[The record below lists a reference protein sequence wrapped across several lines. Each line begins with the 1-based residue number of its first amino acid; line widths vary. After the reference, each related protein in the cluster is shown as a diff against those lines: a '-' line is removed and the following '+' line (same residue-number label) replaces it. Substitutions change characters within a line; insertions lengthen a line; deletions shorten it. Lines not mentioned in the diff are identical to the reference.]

1 VNARGERAFAARVA
15 RSYVDALGTRRE
27 AAPETVARFEELL
40 VDDAG
45 GVVAPAIVLREGETL
60 SVDVTLPAHS
70 WTETLRWTLARDDGS
85 TEDGTVPL
93 REAPVVFAD
102 HGPEITYDT
111 RRVVLAG
118 PQPLGLHKL
127 ALDVA
132 AYARATTTIAVV
144 PHRAHPPRGRTWG
157 IALQLYTL
165 RSERNHGIGDFG
177 DLRAVCRLLGAR
189 GASYVGI
196 NPLHATFR
204 SDPEAASP
212 YAASSRVWLNW
223 LYISIGDVPEAHTPR
238 VRGVMRRTGRRERLK
253 AVCSS
258 DRVDYAGVA
267 ALKDE
272 LLRAC
277 FAALEADAARRETFE
292 AWCAERGEA
301 LVRFATFEALV
312 VRHGR
317 DLAAWPETFRSPTSP
332 DVALFAAAQHDEV
345 RYGMYLQWLA
355 CEQLAAVADD
365 AAKHG
370 VHIYRDL
377 AVGVDANAADVWA
390 DADAYVREVSVGAP
404 PDVLNTLGQDWGL
417 PPLDPRAL
425 ARDGYAELLT
435 LVQANCRD
443 AGALRIDHAFSL
455 ARLYWIPR
463 GAGARSGTY
472 VEYPLDDLRG
482 IVALASVR
490 ERCVVIGEDLG
501 TVPKGFR
508 ERMEQTGILSY
519 RILFFERRLDGTF
532 APPEEYPALA
542 LAASGTHDLP
552 TIPAW
557 LRGEDVELRAR
568 LGLLETPLADELAAR
583 DRERAML
590 LDVLIAHGDLA
601 AREREDDVAVVVAA
615 NRYLAATPCAIVMAQ
630 LDDVLEE
637 REPVNV
643 PGTSSEYPNW
653 RRKLRTRVEAL
664 GSDDRLA
671 SLCAAFNE
679 IRPRATP

>member
-1 VNARGERAFAARVA
+1 MNARVA

-27 AAPETVARFEELL
+27 AAPETVTRFEELL
-40 VDDAG
+40 EDGAERA
-45 GVVAPAIVLREGETL
+45 VAPAIVLREGAPLT
-60 SVDVTLPAHS
+60 VDVTLPAHS
-70 WTETLRWTLARDDGS
+70 WTERLHWTLAREDGS
-85 TEDGTVPL
+85 SEDGDVPL
-93 REAPVVFAD
+93 RDAPVVYAD
-102 HGPEITYDT
+102 HRADVTYDT
-111 RRVVLAG
+111 RRIAIAG

-127 ALDVA
+127 ALEVA
-132 AYARATTTIAVV
+132 AYARAATTIAVV
-144 PHRAHPPRGRTWG
+144 PARAHPPQGRTWG

-165 RSERNHGIGDFG
+165 RSARNCGIGDLA
-177 DLRAVCRLLGAR
+177 DLRAVCRLLGER

-196 NPLHATFR
+196 NPLHAAFR

-223 LYISIGDVPEAHTPR
+223 LYIAVDDVPEAHTPA
-238 VRGVMRRTGRRERLK
+238 VRGVMRRRGRREEVDALR
-253 AVCSS
+253 AG
-258 DRVDYAGVA
+258 DRVDYARVA
-267 ALKDE
+267 AHKDE

-277 FAALEADAARRETFE
+277 FRVMEQNAERRSAFE
-292 AWCAERGEA
+292 AWCEARGEA
-301 LVRFATFEALV
+301 LVRFTTFEALV
-312 VRHGR
+312 ARHGR
-317 DLAAWPETFRSPTSP
+317 DLASWPATFRTPTSP
-332 DVALFAAAQHDEV
+332 DVALFAAAEHDEV

-355 CEQLAAVADD
+355 CEQLAAVAAD
-365 AAKHG
+365 AARHG
-370 VHIYRDL
+370 VRLYRDL

-425 ARDGYAELLT
+425 ACDGYAELLT

-463 GAGARSGTY
+463 GGDPRSGTY

-501 TVPKGFR
+501 TVPEGFR
-508 ERMEQTGILSY
+508 ERMEETGILSY
-519 RILFFERRLDGTF
+519 RILFFERRLDGRF
-532 APPEEYPALA
+532 ASPEEYPALA

-557 LRGEDVELRAR
+557 LRGEDVELRDR
-568 LGLLETPLADELAAR
+568 LGLLRTPLANELAAR
-583 DRERAML
+583 EKERTML
-590 LDVLIAHGDLA
+590 LDVLVAHGDLDA
-601 AREREDDVAVVVAA
+601 HEREDDVAVVVAA

-653 RRKLRTRVEAL
+653 RRKLRTSVEAL
-664 GSDDRLA
+664 GSDHRLT

-679 IRPRATP
+679 IRPRATT